1 VRAARPITALD
12 SVWVGVTDGGGMV
25 QLVDPQTLTT
35 VTYPDWTSP
44 ASGYYT
50 AGYGSVWTYD
60 WSSGQEVRWSP
71 ATGDVPGIKRVTEAT
86 PAWGGPCLTSIAA
99 GAGAIWARSRPR
111 ARIRVKARRAAGCV
125 D

>member
-50 AGYGSVWTYD
+50 AGYGSVGTYD
-60 WSSGQEVRWSP
+60 WPAVRKCVGALQPATSQGSSASPRRRRRGEVR
-71 ATGDVPGIKRVTEAT
+71 V
-86 PAWGGPCLTSIAA
+86 
-99 GAGAIWARSRPR
+99 
-111 ARIRVKARRAAGCV
+111 
-125 D
+125 

>member
-50 AGYGSVWTYD
+50 AGYGR
-60 WSSGQEVRWSP
+60 SGPTTGPAAGQVVRWSP
-71 ATGDVPGIKRVTEAT
+71 ATGDVSGIRRVTEAT
-86 PAWGGPCLTSIAA
+86 PAWGGPF
-99 GAGAIWARSRPR
+99 
-111 ARIRVKARRAAGCV
+111 
-125 D
+125 